1 MSRGVR
7 EKKERRE
14 REERKKNDETLGV
27 QYSREWRNKK
37 KFKKIKNGSI
47 RNEIKIMVKIEI
59 QRSLQ

>member
-37 KFKKIKNGSI
+37 KFKKIKKWI
-47 RNEIKIMVKIEI
+47 NEIKIMVKI
-59 QRSLQ
+59 